1 MFWTLNAIDTE
12 CLGHRMFGSLDV
24 LDTEGLG
31 H

>member
-1 MFWTLNAIDTE
+1 MFWTLNVMNTK
-12 CLGHRMFGSLDV
+12 CLGHRMFGSLNV